1 MKNKVL
7 GLCLTVLAVFAFA
20 QSGAAKGIQT
30 TAKQA
35 IIIDFDTGAVLF
47 EKNADQ
53 RMPTS
58 SMSKVMTMYVV
69 FEAIKNGNLSLEDE
83 LLVSEKAWK
92 KQGSKMW
99 VEVGKKVKVEDLV
112 RGVIVQSGND
122 ATIVL
127 AEGLAGSEDAFAIA
141 LNNTAKELGMDD
153 SHFMNASGWPDPE
166 HYSTARDL
174 AVLADAMIRNH
185 GDFYHY
191 YAEKEFTYSNIRQ
204 PNRNPLL
211 YQNIGADGIKTGHT
225 EDGGYGLIGS
235 GMKDGRRV
243 ILVLNGMESDR
254 ERKMESARL
263 MQWALNGFSNVTFF
277 DDNKTLDDVP
287 VVLGSKR
294 LVGVA
299 AQSPVTVS
307 LPKLFEKDLKVEVE
321 YKSPLQ
327 APVTK
332 GDVIGSV
339 KVSVPKGAVHEV
351 PLVAAENVGE
361 LSWFLKMIAKAR
373 LLSTGGGYLGR

>member
-1 MKNKVL
+1 MTDTRLDTIAK
-7 GLCLTVLAVFAFA
+7 
-20 QSGAAKGIQT
+20 AAKLYGERSFSWNGINQ
-30 TAKQA
+30 
-35 IIIDFDTGAVLF
+35 F
-47 EKNADQ
+47 
-53 RMPTS
+53 
-58 SMSKVMTMYVV
+58 
-69 FEAIKNGNLSLEDE
+69 
-83 LLVSEKAWK
+83 
-92 KQGSKMW
+92 
-99 VEVGKKVKVEDLV
+99 
-112 RGVIVQSGND
+112 
-122 ATIVL
+122 
-127 AEGLAGSEDAFAIA
+127 
-141 LNNTAKELGMDD
+141 
-153 SHFMNASGWPDPE
+153 
-166 HYSTARDL
+166 
-174 AVLADAMIRNH
+174 
-185 GDFYHY
+185 
-191 YAEKEFTYSNIRQ
+191 
-204 PNRNPLL
+204 NRNPLL
-211 YQNIGADGIKTGHT
+211 GKFTGADGLKTGHT

-263 MQWALNGFSNVTFF
+263 MQWALNGFSNVTLF

-299 AQSPVTVS
+299 AERSVTVS

-373 LLSTGGGYLGR
+373 LLSTGEGYLGR